1 MSELNGFLP
10 TPLAIDEI
18 DRLILSGAY
27 DDALDAAEM
36 LVARTRT
43 AATLHALGRAQSE
56 FAAATYDEALH
67 DRARDTLRD
76 AAEAAPDGRTR
87 AAILADRATRLT
99 NSVFLSAE
107 LEAEAARDFREAHE
121 ADAANVTALMG
132 LALMRQQPEIAASRT
147 QAIAW
152 VEEAIAHAQQ
162 GDREDWAQWSLL
174 AHLREEDGQD
184 EQAAVAYEQMLALF
198 PFGTGH
204 PMEFV
209 MRQQRKHLQ
218 NLRGE
223 RTLLFDPARLIPP
236 RD

>member
-10 TPLAIDEI
+10 TPLALDEI
-18 DRLILSGAY
+18 DRLMQSGEY
-27 DDALDAAEM
+27 EDALDAAEM
-36 LVARTRT
+36 LVGRTRT

-67 DRARDTLRD
+67 DRARDTLRE
-76 AAEAAPDGRTR
+76 AADRAPDGRAR

-107 LEAEAARDFREAHE
+107 LEAEAAWDFREAHE
-121 ADAANVTALMG
+121 ADPSNAAALMG
-132 LALMRQQPEIAASRT
+132 LALMRQQPEIAASRA
-147 QAIAW
+147 QAIGW
-152 VEEAIAHAQQ
+152 VEEAIGQ
-162 GDREDWAQWSLL
+162 GQMSDREDWAQWSLL
-174 AHLREEDGQD
+174 AHLLEEDGQD
-184 EQAAVAYEQMLALF
+184 ERAASAYEQMLALF

-223 RTLLFDPARLIPP
+223 RMLLFDPARLIPP

>member
-1 MSELNGFLP
+1 MSEMNGLPP
-10 TPLAIDEI
+10 TPHALDEI
-18 DRLILSGAY
+18 DRLIQSGEY
-27 DDALDAAEM
+27 EDALDAAEM
-36 LVARTRT
+36 LVDRTRT

-67 DRARDTLRD
+67 DRARATLR
-76 AAEAAPDGRTR
+76 EAGDRAPDARAR
-87 AAILADRATRLT
+87 AAILTDRATRLT

-121 ADAANVTALMG
+121 ADPANVAALMG
-132 LALMRQQPEIAASRT
+132 LALMRQQPEVSASRV
-147 QAIAW
+147 QAIMW
-152 VEEAIAHAQQ
+152 VEEAIAHAQ
-162 GDREDWAQWSLL
+162 GTDSEDWAQWSLL
-174 AHLREEDGQD
+174 AHLLEEDGQD
-184 EQAAVAYEQMLALF
+184 ERAAFAYAQMLALF

-223 RTLLFDPARLIPP
+223 RVLLFDPARLIPP
-236 RD
+236 RE